1 MKVVLLA
8 GGLGTRLSEYTSSIP
23 KPMVKIG
30 NLPILVHLIN
40 IYKKYGY
47 NDFIIAAG
55 YKKKIITDY
64 FNNTNFN
71 CNIKV
76 INTGKASMTGG
87 RLLELKKYLKNQTF
101 LLTYGDGLSNININ
115 SLINFHK
122 KNKNIITITAVR
134 PPARFGN
141 ITMKYNKVINFKEK
155 TQMNA
160 GWINGGFFVINSQ
173 FFKYLKNKKTILEK
187 EPLEKAAKDGE
198 LYAFKHHGFWA
209 CMDTKRDKD
218 YLEDLV
224 KKNKAFWI
232 NEK

>member
-1 MKVVLLA
+1 
-8 GGLGTRLSEYTSSIP
+8 
-23 KPMVKIG
+23 
-30 NLPILVHLIN
+30 
-40 IYKKYGY
+40 
-47 NDFIIAAG
+47 
-55 YKKKIITDY
+55 
-64 FNNTNFN
+64 
-71 CNIKV
+71 
-76 INTGKASMTGG
+76 
-87 RLLELKKYLKNQTF
+87 
-101 LLTYGDGLSNININ
+101 
-115 SLINFHK
+115 
-122 KNKNIITITAVR
+122 
-134 PPARFGN
+134 
-141 ITMKYNKVINFKEK
+141 MKYNKVINFKEK

-198 LYAFKHHGFWA
+198 LYAFKHNGFWA